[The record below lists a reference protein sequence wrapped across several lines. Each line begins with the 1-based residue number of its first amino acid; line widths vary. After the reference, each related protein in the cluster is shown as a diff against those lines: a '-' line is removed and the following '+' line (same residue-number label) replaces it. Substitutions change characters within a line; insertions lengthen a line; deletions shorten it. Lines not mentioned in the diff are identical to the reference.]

1 MNFKN
6 MHRGIDTN
14 KLLLEL
20 DVVEKEY
27 GGLNSNNKFNSGV
40 IPKI

>member
-6 MHRGIDTN
+6 MHRGIDAN
-14 KLLLEL
+14 RLLLEL
-20 DVVEKEY
+20 DIVEKEY
-27 GGLNSNNKFNSGV
+27 GGLNSSSEFNWRI